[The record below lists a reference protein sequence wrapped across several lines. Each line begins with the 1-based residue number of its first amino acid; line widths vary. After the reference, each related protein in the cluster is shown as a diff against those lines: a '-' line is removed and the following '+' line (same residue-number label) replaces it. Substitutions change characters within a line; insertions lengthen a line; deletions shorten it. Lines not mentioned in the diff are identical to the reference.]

1 MPVRIER
8 FSMPESETDTDQPR
22 PLRIEQVE
30 VPNGGFMIG
39 QPTNAYI
46 IGENELIVVDPGSTE
61 GAELVAQ
68 ALAERGDVPVRAI
81 VLTHAHPDHAQAAV
95 PLKRRLGV
103 PLYLHPGN
111 RPIMGNTLSWEE
123 VDAELAD
130 AMVIE
135 IDGGRLEA
143 VLTPGHAPG
152 HIALFE
158 PASGT
163 LIAGDLVS
171 GNGTVGIFPP
181 HGSMLEYLD
190 SLARA
195 RALPVTRILPGH
207 GPAIEAGAA
216 RLDEYIEHRIQRE
229 RQVYEEVARGPR
241 TIEEIVTDL
250 YPDVLPQFRR
260 AAGAT
265 VLAHLQ
271 KLQAE
276 GKVQPEEADQPFT
289 TRWRAGLA
297 AEDEVARA

>member
-1 MPVRIER
+1 M
-8 FSMPESETDTDQPR
+8 SAHDETDPK
-22 PLRIEQVE
+22 PLRIERVE

-46 IGENELIVVDPGSTE
+46 IGEDELIVVDPGSAE
-61 GAELVAQ
+61 GAELVAR
-68 ALAERGDVPVRAI
+68 ALVERGDVPVRAI

-95 PLKRRLGV
+95 PLKRRLEV

-111 RPIMGNTLSWEE
+111 LPIMGSSLSWED
-123 VDAELAD
+123 VDAELTD
-130 AMVIE
+130 ATVIE

-158 PASGT
+158 PATGT

-216 RLDEYIEHRIQRE
+216 RLDEYIEHRLSRE
-229 RQVYEEVARGPR
+229 RQVYDVVARGPID
-241 TIEEIVTDL
+241 IESIVAEL

-276 GKVQPEEADQPFT
+276 DKVRPEEADQPFT
-289 TRWRAGLA
+289 TRWRAQLVTEGEA
-297 AEDEVARA
+297 ARE